1 MPAKNK
7 LSVKINGQEYTIAS
21 AESREYMLSVADVVD
36 KNMKEVSSINPGL
49 NTTMTAV
56 LAALNLADEYVRL
69 QRDYKKLTR
78 EANAGVAKIRELEE
92 QLAKQRR
99 Y

>member
-1 MPAKNK
+1 MPEKNK
-7 LSVKINGQEYTIAS
+7 LSVKINGREYTIAS
-21 AESREYMLSVADVVD
+21 TESREYMLSVADVVD
-36 KNMKEVSSINPGL
+36 KNMKEISRTCPEL

-69 QRDYKKLTR
+69 QQAYKKLTK
-78 EANAGVAKIRELEE
+78 ENAANAMKVRELEE
-92 QLAKQRR
+92 QLSKYRR